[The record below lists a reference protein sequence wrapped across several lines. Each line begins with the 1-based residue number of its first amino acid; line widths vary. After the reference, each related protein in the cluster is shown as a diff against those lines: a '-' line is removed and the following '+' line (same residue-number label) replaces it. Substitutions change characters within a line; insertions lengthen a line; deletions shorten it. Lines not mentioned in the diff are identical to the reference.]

1 MKGEKKML
9 DMKKVGKN
17 IKAART
23 EKNMTQLELAD
34 ALGVTYQ
41 AVSNWERGNTMPDIA
56 KLPDISKALDIDIAN
71 LLGEETS
78 AQTIKKVLDGSSEP
92 LSSKELTEVAA
103 ILPPQELKKEM
114 EKTSE
119 KEVLNIK
126 AIVELAPF
134 LDDEILDDIV
144 SKVDTANVRDLVEL
158 APFLSDETIA
168 KVSRKVGSANI
179 KDLVALAPFM
189 PDEALD
195 DVASRI
201 DGSNL
206 EGVTA
211 LAPFL
216 SDEALDKVVDKA
228 IEAGNASKL
237 SSLAC
242 FLGNKSLKKIVDN
255 LVHSDDFDS
264 ISKFKMYF

>member
-23 EKNMTQLELAD
+23 AKNMTQLELAD

-56 KLPDISKALDIDIAN
+56 KLPDISKELDIEIAN
-71 LLGEETS
+71 LLGEES
-78 AQTIKKVLDGSSEP
+78 CAQTIKKVLDENAEP

-103 ILPPQELKKEM
+103 ILQPQELKKEIK
-114 EKTSE
+114 KTSE
-119 KEVLNIK
+119 KEALNIK

-195 DVASRI
+195 DVVSRI

>member
-1 MKGEKKML
+1 ML

-78 AQTIKKVLDGSSEP
+78 AQTIQKVLDGSSEP

-119 KEVLNIK
+119 NEVLNIK
-126 AIVELAPF
+126 VIVELAPF

-144 SKVDTANVRDLVEL
+144 SKVDTANVRDLVPL
-158 APFLSDETIA
+158 APFLSDE
-168 KVSRKVGSANI
+168 
-179 KDLVALAPFM
+179 
-189 PDEALD
+189 ALD
-195 DVASRI
+195 DVVSRI

-228 IEAGNASKL
+228 IEAGSASKL

-242 FLGNKSLKKIVDN
+242 FLGNKSLKKIVDY

-264 ISKFKMYF
+264 VSKFKMYF

>member
-1 MKGEKKML
+1 MKGENNML
-9 DMKKVGKN
+9 DMIKVGKN

-23 EKNMTQLELAD
+23 AKNMTQLELAD

-78 AQTIKKVLDGSSEP
+78 AQTIKKVLDENAEP

-103 ILPPQELKKEM
+103 ILPPQELKKEIK
-114 EKTSE
+114 KTTE
-119 KEVLNIK
+119 NEALNIK

-168 KVSRKVGSANI
+168 KVSKKVGSANI

-195 DVASRI
+195 DVVSRI

-242 FLGNKSLKKIVDN
+242 FLGRKSLKKIVDR